1 MTEIETRGY
10 PHSAGSVTILRISLL
25 RLTKLPMKLHC
36 RPTGIA
42 ATAALVCLLGGFW
55 SVPVLAH
62 SGAQTPKK
70 SSARVAQKPAAKA
83 SYSSQ
88 ASRARAKALAKA
100 RLAARLRLARDS
112 AVPRFKTDAT
122 GTVVPDLHAAAAIIY
137 DPQTHQVLWE
147 ENSHDQRSIASITK
161 VMTAVVFIESD
172 PDMAQVVTVDRADTT
187 AASVT
192 HLRAGQQVT
201 VHDLLHLLLISSDN
215 AAARALARVSP
226 WGPAGFVAR
235 MNEKSVELGLQNT
248 SYADP
253 SGLDADNVSS
263 AYDMARLIA
272 YASSDERISGIMRK
286 PEATVMLSR
295 RAVRIHSTNQLLS
308 RADMEGNVLGAKTGF
323 IGRSGYCLATL
334 LKLPQV
340 NQPIAVVV
348 LGARSNAGRFAE
360 VRNLFTWL
368 TTKAQDLLVKK
379 DHEKPEGGS
388 LDQPPYPR

>member
-1 MTEIETRGY
+1 M
-10 PHSAGSVTILRISLL
+10 
-25 RLTKLPMKLHC
+25 RLKRQPGFT
-36 RPTGIA
+36 
-42 ATAALVCLLGGFW
+42 ATLALVCLLGGF
-55 SVPVLAH
+55 STGQALAH
-62 SGAQTPKK
+62 KTAQVPKK
-70 SSARVAQKPAAKA
+70 PTTSQVQKPALKAGYSPQAAKARAGALQKARVA
-83 SYSSQ
+83 
-88 ASRARAKALAKA
+88 A
-100 RLAARLRLARDS
+100 RLKLARET

-137 DPQTHQVLWE
+137 DPQTHQVIWE

-161 VMTAVVFIESD
+161 VMTAVVFIEGD
-172 PDMAQVVTVDRADTT
+172 PDMAQMVTVDRSDTT
-187 AASVT
+187 AASIT
-192 HLRAGQQVT
+192 HLRAGNQVS

-235 MNEKSVELGLQNT
+235 MNEKAVELGLQNT

-263 AYDMARLIA
+263 AYDMARLIS
-272 YASSDERISGIMRK
+272 YAASEDRISEVMRK

-295 RAVRIHSTNQLLS
+295 RPVVIHSTNQLLS

-334 LKLPQV
+334 LKMPQV
-340 NQPIAVVV
+340 NQPVAVVV
-348 LGARSNAGRFAE
+348 LGARSNAARFSE

-368 TTKAQDLLVKK
+368 TTKAQDMLVKK
-379 DHEKPEGGS
+379 DREQPDAP
-388 LDQPPYPR
+388 LPDQPPYPR

>member
-1 MTEIETRGY
+1 
-10 PHSAGSVTILRISLL
+10 
-25 RLTKLPMKLHC
+25 MKLHC
-36 RPTGIA
+36 RPTGFA
-42 ATAALVCLLGGFW
+42 ATVALVCLLSGFT
-55 SVPVLAH
+55 SGQAFAH
-62 SGAQTPKK
+62 STAQTSKK
-70 SSARVAQKPAAKA
+70 LSTRAAQKPTTKPA
-83 SYSSQ
+83 YSSQ
-88 ASRARAKALAKA
+88 ASKARAEALAKA
-100 RLAARLRLARDS
+100 RLAARVRIAREN
-112 AVPRFKTDAT
+112 AVPRFKTDST

-172 PDMAQVVTVDRADTT
+172 PDMTQVVSVDRSDTT
-187 AASVT
+187 AASAT
-192 HLRAGQQVT
+192 HLRAGNQVS

-215 AAARALARVSP
+215 AAARALARMSP
-226 WGPAGFVAR
+226 WVPAGFVAR
-235 MNEKSVELGLQNT
+235 MNEKAIELGLQNT

-272 YASSDERISGIMRK
+272 YASSDERISEIMRK

-295 RAVRIHSTNQLLS
+295 RPVHIHSTNQLLS

-334 LKLPQV
+334 LKMPQV
-340 NQPIAVVV
+340 NQPVAVVV
-348 LGARSNAGRFAE
+348 LGARSNAGRFTE

-379 DHEKPEGGS
+379 DHEEPDGRS
-388 LDQPPYPR
+388 PDQPPYPR